1 MKDVQCFNIDTT
13 DAGMTNSPVTGA
25 TVSQPLN
32 IAPGLPTS
40 IPPHQI
46 TSLKRDSPTQSEE
59 GHHDPIE
66 QLLKRPRLEGPQLDL
81 TTDIPIEP
89 VMDGTE
95 VVTVQMDIDED
106 EDEDEDVVEVGPDG
120 LRLVKDCIS
129 SLFGEEGEGEGEG
142 EGGKGRYCKLCMSV
156 LYLCASVCVFS
167 FSTFY
172 FSARRDMGYRADPP
186 KPFVNATDDELQ
198 EHCMTEHAEAWED
211 LRNSV

>member
-1 MKDVQCFNIDTT
+1 MKDVQCFNINTT
-13 DAGMTNSPVTGA
+13 DAGMTNSPVTGV
-25 TVSQPLN
+25 TVPQLLN

-66 QLLKRPRLEGPQLDL
+66 QLQKRPRLEGPQLDL
-81 TTDIPIEP
+81 TTDIPIDP

-95 VVTVQMDIDED
+95 VVTVQMDID

-129 SLFGEEGEGEGEG
+129 SLFGEEGEGEGG
-142 EGGKGRYCKLCMSV
+142 EGRYCKLCM
-156 LYLCASVCVFS
+156 
-167 FSTFY
+167 
-172 FSARRDMGYRADPP
+172 
-186 KPFVNATDDELQ
+186 
-198 EHCMTEHAEAWED
+198 
-211 LRNSV
+211 